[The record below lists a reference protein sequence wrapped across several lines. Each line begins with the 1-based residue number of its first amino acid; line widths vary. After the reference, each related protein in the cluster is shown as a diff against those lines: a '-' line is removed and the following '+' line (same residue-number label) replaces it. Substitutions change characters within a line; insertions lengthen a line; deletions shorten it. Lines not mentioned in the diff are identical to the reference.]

1 MARSKNQKLVTILFA
16 DIVGYTA
23 LMEKGETAAMST
35 LYRFETITQK
45 TVEKHQGEI
54 IKTYGDGSL
63 ILFQNIGN
71 AAQCAYEMQLA
82 FRENPKVPLRI
93 GIHLG
98 EIIRKGKDIFGT
110 SVNIT
115 SRIESMG
122 IAGSVLLS
130 KNAQEEIKDQANF
143 PSQSLGVFEFKNIAQ
158 SMEVF
163 ALAKEGLVIPKQAEM
178 QGKGHQVSSS
188 KKDFQ
193 KKINAIAGIL
203 ILVISGIFVWNLWN
217 SKVGDTFNVSPTLD
231 KSIAVLP
238 FDNFNKDPEQ
248 QYFSDGI
255 SQDILTHLSGIK
267 DLQVISF
274 NSSRKYRTSEQSTQ
288 EIGQALGVQ
297 HLLSG
302 SVQQSGKQFRIRAR
316 LINAVTDQQLWANS
330 FDGELA
336 DIFQVQSEVS
346 SKIAEVL
353 KAELL
358 PTVAARIN
366 AKPTENIAAWQE
378 YSQGKHLWRKR
389 GIENLLT
396 AEKHFKKAITID
408 ANFALAYAGLAQVYA
423 TIGIENLQYLD
434 DCKQAAEKAIRLNPT
449 IADAYAALG
458 YYYRVKSDY
467 ANVIVNFEKAL
478 ELEPGNATTHQWYSE
493 ALISKGDISAGRAHI
508 EVAKKLDPE
517 SKIMQIMSAVY
528 LFTEDKYTEGKNQL
542 EAFYQESPAIPPI
555 GYFLGVYYAKI
566 GNYQK
571 MNAIPAK
578 HLWISEAEK
587 QLLLYTNQQ
596 QLSPL
601 KQLKSQT
608 IQQQNI
614 TDKNAVLYKIDNEIM
629 LLSGEMERYISRLD
643 SSVFILG
650 YETIDELQCF
660 PPPDSIRLHPKFQ
673 EMMVRRGFTIRP
685 QSAILEANKR

>member
-16 DIVGYTA
+16 DIVGYTT

-63 ILFQNIGN
+63 ILFPSVAN

-98 EIIRKGKDIFGT
+98 EIIRKGKDIFGS

-122 IAGSVLLS
+122 VAGSVLLS
-130 KNAQEEIKDQANF
+130 KNAQEELKNEKDLPTQT
-143 PSQSLGVFEFKNIAQ
+143 LGLFEFKNVTQPI
-158 SMEVF
+158 EVF
-163 ALAKEGLVIPKQAEM
+163 ALANEELVIPKQTEM
-178 QGKGHQVSSS
+178 QGKGHQIPSS
-188 KKDFQ
+188 KKGFQ
-193 KKINAIAGIL
+193 KWINFAAGIL
-203 ILVISGIFVWNLWN
+203 VLIISGIFVWNLWS
-217 SKVGDTFNVSPTLD
+217 SKVGDTLKVSPTLD

-274 NSSRKYRTSEQSTQ
+274 NSSRKYRESEQSTR

-316 LINAVTDQQLWANS
+316 LINAITDQQLWADS

-346 SKIAEVL
+346 SKIAKVL

-358 PTVAARIN
+358 PIVAARIN
-366 AKPTENIAAWQE
+366 TKPTENITAWQE

-389 GIENLLT
+389 GIENLLA
-396 AEKHFKKAITID
+396 AEKHFEKAIAID
-408 ANFALAYAGLAQVYA
+408 ANFALAYAGLAQTYA
-423 TIGIENLQYLD
+423 VIAIENLDYLA
-434 DCKQAAEKAIRLNPT
+434 DCKNAAEKAIALNST
-449 IADAYAALG
+449 IADAYSALG

-493 ALISKGDISAGRAHI
+493 ALISKGDIPAGRAHI

-517 SKIMQIMSAVY
+517 SKIIQIMSAVY

-542 EAFYQESPAIPPI
+542 EAFYQQSPTIPPI

-566 GNYQK
+566 GAYQK

-608 IQQQNI
+608 IQQQNV
-614 TDKNAVLYKIDNEIM
+614 TDKNAVLYKIDNEVM
-629 LLSGEMERYISRLD
+629 LLSGEMERYINRLD

-660 PPPDSIRLHPKFQ
+660 PPPDSIRLHPNFQ

-685 QSAILEANKR
+685 RSAILKANKG